1 MSGRILVV
9 EDNEVNRVLLED
21 ILALGDYEVLKAVDG
36 EEGIRLARERQ
47 PHLIFMDIQ
56 LPGLDGISATRV
68 LKSDPL
74 THHIPVVA
82 ISSYAY
88 EREKELFQA
97 AGGDAY
103 LTKPID
109 VDVILQTAAKFLKGE
124 ASGGG
129 KA

>member
-1 MSGRILVV
+1 MAGRILVV

-68 LKSDPL
+68 LKSDPM
-74 THHIPVVA
+74 TRHIPVVA

-88 EREKELFQA
+88 EREKELFLA

-109 VDVILQTAAKFLKGE
+109 VDVILQTAVRFLKGE
-124 ASGGG
+124 ASGGR